1 MHIFFF
7 SSMLS
12 GAKLGIGQWVWGWRW
27 GRGRGLTG
35 FERAPGIKKSLQI
48 IPNKNILLVIS
59 TKLDIQ
65 VKKTNPN
72 KNKLYA
78 FAGPGNHTSSLVQV
92 KTRSDTQQTD
102 KVHIPD

>member
-1 MHIFFF
+1 MGEREGVDRVRK
-7 SSMLS
+7 SSRD
-12 GAKLGIGQWVWGWRW
+12 K
-27 GRGRGLTG
+27 
-35 FERAPGIKKSLQI
+35 KKSLQI

-65 VKKTNPN
+65 VNKTNPN
-72 KNKLYA
+72 KKNIYA